1 MDRTFYPA
9 EGRVDSLP
17 YAVFVSAGNDGS
29 GAVSSI
35 DRIALG
41 YRWKK
46 VSEPLIVRGAPT
58 AADLERCRELGATL
72 AAGLALGVF

>member
-1 MDRTFYPA
+1 
-9 EGRVDSLP
+9 
-17 YAVFVSAGNDGS
+17 
-29 GAVSSI
+29 VSSI

-46 VSEPLIVRGAPT
+46 ISEALIVRGAPT
-58 AADLERCRELGATL
+58 AADLQRCRELGATL